1 MRWYHQYHHI
11 CFSVEFQTSALLQGF
26 GLMELLVQSS
36 RHHRK
41 IPILSDA
48 GNGNLAFV
56 PGRADIEGIEDAL
69 SSTDVQQYLTRH
81 ASPMVVKRAVGC
93 RERVDL
99 NHFEPP
105 EVGRQVILATTAAE
119 TSITIRDIAIV
130 IDTGCTNLPVYDP
143 SLRTHNLATVH
154 VSRSQMVQG
163 PGGASKVGPGMYIG
177 LFETLESHKFF
188 PTGVYRN

>member
-36 RHHRK
+36 RHHTK

-56 PGRADIEGIEDAL
+56 PGGADIEGIEDAL

-130 IDTGCTNLPVYDP
+130 IDIGCTNLPVYDP

-154 VSRSQMVQG
+154 VSRPQMEQG

-177 LFETLESHKFF
+177 LFETLESHKFI